1 MPDKRHDA
9 VTDPKRLRALAHPLR
24 WKIINLVDSEGSAT
38 ATRCAEVLG
47 ESVASCSY
55 HLNMLAKYNFV
66 EEAPGGQGR
75 EKPWQL
81 TTRSQSFSGEGLGP
95 EGQLA
100 AEAAS
105 GALVDYEF
113 DNIKSLMRH
122 KSLEPQAWR
131 KATGLAAA
139 GMYLTADETAALR
152 KLVMDYMESVADRW
166 DEPELRPE
174 GAREVRIFLSTFV
187 APPRPPKN

>member
-1 MPDKRHDA
+1 MTEKRRD
-9 VTDPKRLRALAHPLR
+9 VVQDPKRLRALAHPLR
-24 WKIINLVDSEGSAT
+24 WKLINLVDSEGTAT

-55 HLNMLAKYNFV
+55 HLNMLAKYEFL

-75 EKPWQL
+75 EKPWRL

-113 DNIKSLMRH
+113 DNIKNLMRR
-122 KSLEPQAWR
+122 KSLEPQPWR
-131 KATGLAAA
+131 EATGLAVSS
-139 GMYLTADETAALR
+139 MYLTADETTSLR
-152 KLVMDYMESVADRW
+152 KLVTDFMETIDDRW
-166 DEPELRPE
+166 INPELRPE
-174 GAREVRIFLSTFV
+174 GSREVRVFLSTFV
-187 APPRPPKN
+187 APPRPPKS